1 MRKKSA
7 MRTMPP
13 PAAEGPAAP
22 PLHPA
27 LAKLA
32 GSRWLYVLVSLL
44 LLLPCYWQPRVEAG
58 DLSSHIYNSWLAQ
71 LIESGHLQGLAIVG
85 QATNVL
91 FDLMLGGL
99 FKLWGAEAA
108 QRFSVSLAVLVF
120 IWGAFAF
127 ASAASGRKPWHI
139 LPCITM
145 LAYGWVYHMGFFD
158 FYLSLGLC
166 FWALAL
172 LWKATPR
179 RIAAAIPI
187 LILAYL
193 SHALP
198 VAWAVCLVAYVLLAG
213 RISPKARVYLIAGS
227 LSAMVLLHTVISTT
241 MVTRW
246 SAQQITLTTGLDQV
260 WVFDAKYYA
269 VLIGLLIVWGSLF
282 LHLVRLSGAR
292 EVVSSMAFQLCVISA
307 AGVFILPT
315 SVLIPGFRHALVY
328 IAERMSLGVGICVCA
343 LLAGVRPR
351 RIEQY
356 TMLLVALVFFAFLFR
371 DERILNS
378 FEDRMQDTVA
388 TLPPGQR
395 VISAIDDPD
404 LRVNAL
410 AHVIDRAC
418 IGHCYSYANYEP
430 STAQFRV
437 RATAQNAFVAY
448 NYQDSWLM
456 QVGAYVPKDV
466 DLPLYQVDLDATG
479 RMVIKS
485 VSAGVATGSTTYKV
499 LGEP

>member
-1 MRKKSA
+1 
-7 MRTMPP
+7 
-13 PAAEGPAAP
+13 
-22 PLHPA
+22 
-27 LAKLA
+27 
-32 GSRWLYVLVSLL
+32 V
-44 LLLPCYWQPRVEAG
+44 
-58 DLSSHIYNSWLAQ
+58 
-71 LIESGHLQGLAIVG
+71 
-85 QATNVL
+85 
-91 FDLMLGGL
+91 
-99 FKLWGAEAA
+99 
-108 QRFSVSLAVLVF
+108 
-120 IWGAFAF
+120 AFA
-127 ASAASGRKPWHI
+127 
-139 LPCITM
+139 
-145 LAYGWVYHMGFFD
+145 V
-158 FYLSLGLC
+158 
-166 FWALAL
+166 
-172 LWKATPR
+172 
-179 RIAAAIPI
+179 PI

-198 VAWAVCLVAYVLLAG
+198 VAWAVALVAYVMLAG
-213 RISPKARVYLIAGS
+213 RISPQSRVYLIAGS
-227 LSAMVLLHTVISTT
+227 FSAMVLLHTVVSAN
-241 MVTRW
+241 MATRW
-246 SAQQITLTTGLDQV
+246 SVQQITLTTGLDQV

-269 VLIGLLIVWGSLF
+269 ILVGLLMIWGSLF
-282 LHLVRLSGAR
+282 LHLLRFSGAR
-292 EVVSSMAFQLCVISA
+292 QVVSSMAFQLCVISA
-307 AGVFILPT
+307 AGVFIMPT

-356 TMLLVALVFFAFLFR
+356 AMLLVALLFFGFLFR

-388 TLPPGQR
+388 KLPAGQR

-437 RATAQNAFVAY
+437 RATAENPYVAY
-448 NYQDSWLM
+448 SYQDSFLM
-456 QVGAYVPKDV
+456 QMGAYVPKER
-466 DLPLYQVDLDATG
+466 DLPLYQVDLDAAG

-485 VSAGVATGSTTYKV
+485 LPAGVPSGSTTFKV